1 MKFIK
6 FYNLN
11 IIRHLTHWLPVLKI
25 IIMTKKSII
34 IDEKAHAEL
43 GKLSESLRMNLGAL
57 IQEMIYYFKKT
68 GIDPKDAV
76 NKDPSLM
83 VVALDK
89 RIVSFLKVQE
99 RDILKPLR
107 QDVFNYQNSQKEEI
121 SKLITSI
128 NKLLDQHSERI
139 TEIKKTHLENLNKIN
154 NNDQERTKMVISELQ
169 KNRQAI
175 LLICKL
181 LDDKNKSGTLDKIKS
196 LFS

>member
-1 MKFIK
+1 MA
-6 FYNLN
+6 
-11 IIRHLTHWLPVLKI
+11 
-25 IIMTKKSII
+25 KKSII
-34 IDEKAHAEL
+34 IDEKAHSEL

-76 NKDPSLM
+76 NKNPALM
-83 VVALDK
+83 VSALDK

-107 QDVFNYQNSQKEEI
+107 QDVFNYQNDQKVATT
-121 SKLITSI
+121 KLISSI
-128 NKLLDQHSERI
+128 NKILSQHAER
-139 TEIKKTHLENLNKIN
+139 TAELKKNYLENLNIIN
-154 NNDQERTKMVISELQ
+154 ESDAVRTKMIVTELQ

-175 LLICKL
+175 IHICQL
-181 LDDKNKSGTLDKIKS
+181 LDDKNKSGTVDKIKS

>member
-1 MKFIK
+1 
-6 FYNLN
+6 
-11 IIRHLTHWLPVLKI
+11 
-25 IIMTKKSII
+25 MTKKSII
-34 IDEKAHAEL
+34 IDEKAHTEL

-76 NKDPSLM
+76 NKNPALM
-83 VVALDK
+83 VAALDK

-107 QDVFNYQNSQKEEI
+107 QDVFNYHNAQKEEI
-121 SKLITSI
+121 SKLIILI
-128 NKLLDQHSERI
+128 NKLLDQHSEQT
-139 TEIKKTHLENLNKIN
+139 TEIKKAHLENLNKIN
-154 NNDQERTKMVISELQ
+154 SNDNERTKMVISELQ

-175 LLICKL
+175 LIICKL

-196 LFS
+196 IFS

>member
-1 MKFIK
+1 
-6 FYNLN
+6 
-11 IIRHLTHWLPVLKI
+11 
-25 IIMTKKSII
+25 MTKKSII
-34 IDEKAHAEL
+34 IDEKSHAEL

-76 NKDPSLM
+76 NKNPSLM
-83 VVALDK
+83 VAALDK

-107 QDVFNYQNSQKEEI
+107 QDVFNYQNAQKEEI
-121 SKLITSI
+121 SKLIISI
-128 NKLLDQHSERI
+128 NKFSDQHLER
-139 TEIKKTHLENLNKIN
+139 TNEIKKAHFENLNKIN
-154 NNDQERTKMVISELQ
+154 RNDEERTKMVTSELQ

-175 LLICKL
+175 LLICQL
-181 LDDKNKSGTLDKIKS
+181 LDEKNKSGTLVKIKS

>member
-1 MKFIK
+1 MA
-6 FYNLN
+6 
-11 IIRHLTHWLPVLKI
+11 
-25 IIMTKKSII
+25 KKSII
-34 IDEKAHAEL
+34 IDEKAHSEL

-76 NKDPSLM
+76 NKNPALM
-83 VVALDK
+83 VSALDK

-107 QDVFNYQNSQKEEI
+107 QDVFNYQNDQKEATT
-121 SKLITSI
+121 KLISSI
-128 NKLLDQHSERI
+128 NKILSQHAER
-139 TEIKKTHLENLNKIN
+139 TAELKKNHLENLNIIN
-154 NNDQERTKMVISELQ
+154 QSDAERTKMIVTELQ

-175 LLICKL
+175 IHICQL
-181 LDDKNKSGTLDKIKS
+181 LDDKNKSGTVDKIKS

>member
-1 MKFIK
+1 
-6 FYNLN
+6 
-11 IIRHLTHWLPVLKI
+11 
-25 IIMTKKSII
+25 MTKKSII
-34 IDEKAHAEL
+34 IDEKAHVEL

-76 NKDPSLM
+76 NKNPALM
-83 VVALDK
+83 VAALDK

-107 QDVFNYQNSQKEEI
+107 QDVFNYQNAQKEEI
-121 SKLITSI
+121 SKLIISI
-128 NKLLDQHSERI
+128 NKLLDQHSERT
-139 TEIKKTHLENLNKIN
+139 TEIKKAHLENLNKIN
-154 NNDQERTKMVISELQ
+154 SNDGERTKMIISELQ

>member
-1 MKFIK
+1 
-6 FYNLN
+6 
-11 IIRHLTHWLPVLKI
+11 
-25 IIMTKKSII
+25 MTKKSII

-43 GKLSESLRMNLGAL
+43 GKLSESLQMNFGAL

-83 VVALDK
+83 VAALDK

-107 QDVFNYQNSQKEEI
+107 QDVFNYQNAQKEEI
-121 SKLITSI
+121 SKLIISI
-128 NKLLDQHSERI
+128 NKLLEQHSERT
-139 TEIKKTHLENLNKIN
+139 TEIKKAHFENLNKIN
-154 NNDQERTKMVISELQ
+154 SNDVERTKMVVAELQ

-175 LLICKL
+175 LLLCQL
-181 LDDKNKSGTLDKIKS
+181 LDDKNKSGTLNKIKS

>member
-1 MKFIK
+1 
-6 FYNLN
+6 
-11 IIRHLTHWLPVLKI
+11 
-25 IIMTKKSII
+25 MTKKSII
-34 IDEKAHAEL
+34 IDEKSHTEL

-76 NKDPSLM
+76 NKNPALM
-83 VVALDK
+83 VAALDK

-107 QDVFNYQNSQKEEI
+107 QDVFNYQNAQNEEI
-121 SKLITSI
+121 SKLNILI
-128 NKLLDQHSERI
+128 NKLLNQHSERI
-139 TEIKKTHLENLNKIN
+139 AEMKKAHFENLNKIN
-154 NNDQERTKMVISELQ
+154 SNDVERVKMVVAELQ

-175 LLICKL
+175 LLLCQL
-181 LDDKNKSGTLDKIKS
+181 LDDKNKSGTLSKIKS